1 MRIEGNLK
9 FLRYLRRAVTEF
21 LVHNNDKMQRRGGM
35 KALEMLRRAQNDIP
49 SGLDPVKNMCQRWYH
64 SSVLK
69 NEILYIYGGYETFVE
84 SNNHGGITGSITMG
98 TNNYMIGV
106 EMNESWNWTK
116 ASASLPLVSE
126 QVYLSDAESS
136 NAFSSVVLNGA
147 LFSGIP
153 GTNEIYLYG
162 GTEQSKNTSFY
173 GYTGPTSPNQTLLSY
188 NVAQNQWSSIN
199 VDSTIPEKP
208 SFGASADVPDQS
220 LGFYFNGE
228 INNGSSTET
237 TSIPAGSSVPLEGMV
252 MLNMTDNTTRNISTA
267 AIDANSR
274 TGGLLQYI
282 PGIGEN
288 DKGILIQF
296 GGMYRQAGELSDELG
311 GTLAPM
317 DQINI
322 FDINSAYNG
331 GNGSWFTQQASGNIP
346 PRRMDSCTVV
356 ATAPDNSSYN
366 IYLYGGQDGG
376 SVSYDDVFVL
386 SLPSFTWIKVYE
398 SVPGS
403 PRFGHTCHL
412 VGLKRSIHL
421 IVIGKAREWLFTI
434 CTRYHGHQRSIMT
447 PTDTLSRVTLLM
459 LLVESNSSGFAQ
471 LTRPSGDFT
480 NAKVA
485 SIFNQALLTTNTN
498 TSNTTNT
505 TGSTTTSSSATA
517 STASSNVSHGASTGV
532 IAGATIGVVVA
543 VLIISSLVW
552 VWRRSSAADRIKN
565 QEGSRT
571 DSRQSL
577 IVEDGKALNRLRANV
592 MSMAYDPSNPCRVP
606 GIEAPKEQT
615 REKLGSELS
624 LN

>member
-1 MRIEGNLK
+1 
-9 FLRYLRRAVTEF
+9 
-21 LVHNNDKMQRRGGM
+21 
-35 KALEMLRRAQNDIP
+35 MLRRAQNDIP

-64 SSVLK
+64 SSILK

-106 EMNESWNWTK
+106 KMNESWNWTK

-126 QVYLSDAESS
+126 QVFLSDSESA
-136 NAFSSVVLNGA
+136 NAFSSVVLKGA
-147 LFSGIP
+147 LFSGTS
-153 GTNEIYLYG
+153 GGNGIYLYG
-162 GTEQSKNTSFY
+162 GTEQSMNTSFY
-173 GYTGPTSPNQTLLSY
+173 GYTDPTSPNQTLLSY
-188 NVAQNQWSSIN
+188 DVAQNQWASID

-208 SFGASADVPDQS
+208 SFGASADVPDQG

-267 AIDANSR
+267 AIDTNSR

-282 PGIGEN
+282 PGIGAN
-288 DKGILIQF
+288 GKGILIQF

-331 GNGSWFTQQASGNIP
+331 GNGS
-346 PRRMDSCTVV
+346 C
-356 ATAPDNSSYN
+356 YN

-386 SLPSFTWIKVYE
+386 SLPSFTWIQVYE

-412 VGLKRSIHL
+412 VGNRQMLTVGGAQKKYSSYCDWESSGVAIYDMYALSWKSTFYHDANKY
-421 IVIGKAREWLFTI
+421 IVPENITDIIG
-434 CTRYHGHQRSIMT
+434 G
-447 PTDTLSRVTLLM
+447 
-459 LLVESNSSGFAQ
+459 NSSGFAQ
-471 LTRPSGDFT
+471 LNRPSKDFT
-480 NAKVA
+480 NANVA
-485 SIFNQALLTTNTN
+485 SLFSKALLTTNTN
-498 TSNTTNT
+498 TSSTTNT
-505 TGSTTTSSSATA
+505 TGSTTANSSATTSAA
-517 STASSNVSHGASTGV
+517 SNNVSHGASTGV

-552 VWRRSSAADRIKN
+552 VWRRSSAAGRIKT

-571 DSRQSL
+571 ESRQSL

-606 GIEAPKEQT
+606 GVEAPKEQVHV
-615 REKLGSELS
+615 KLES
-624 LN
+624 

>member
-1 MRIEGNLK
+1 
-9 FLRYLRRAVTEF
+9 
-21 LVHNNDKMQRRGGM
+21 MQRGGGM

-64 SSVLK
+64 SSILK

-106 EMNESWNWTK
+106 KMNESWNWTK

-126 QVYLSDAESS
+126 QVFLSDSESA
-136 NAFSSVVLNGA
+136 NAFSSVVLKGA
-147 LFSGIP
+147 LFSGTS
-153 GTNEIYLYG
+153 GGNGIYLYG
-162 GTEQSKNTSFY
+162 GTEQSMNTSFY
-173 GYTGPTSPNQTLLSY
+173 GYTDPTSPNQTLLSY
-188 NVAQNQWSSIN
+188 DVAQNQWASIN

-208 SFGASADVPDQS
+208 SFGASADVPDQG

-267 AIDANSR
+267 AIDTNSR

-282 PGIGEN
+282 PGIGAN
-288 DKGILIQF
+288 GKGILIQF

-331 GNGSWFTQQASGNIP
+331 GNGSWYTQQASGNIP
-346 PRRMDSCTVV
+346 PRRIDSCTVV

-386 SLPSFTWIKVYE
+386 SLPSFTWIQVYE

-412 VGLKRSIHL
+412 VGNRQMLTVGGAQKKYSSYCDWESSGVAIYDMYALSWKSTFYHDANKY
-421 IVIGKAREWLFTI
+421 IVPENITDIIG
-434 CTRYHGHQRSIMT
+434 G
-447 PTDTLSRVTLLM
+447 
-459 LLVESNSSGFAQ
+459 NSSGFAQ
-471 LTRPSGDFT
+471 LNRPSKDFT
-480 NAKVA
+480 NANVA
-485 SIFNQALLTTNTN
+485 SLFSKALLTTNTN
-498 TSNTTNT
+498 TSSTTNT
-505 TGSTTTSSSATA
+505 TGSTTANSSATTSAA
-517 STASSNVSHGASTGV
+517 SNNVSHGASTGV

-552 VWRRSSAADRIKN
+552 VWRRSSAAGRIKT

-571 DSRQSL
+571 ESRQSL

-606 GIEAPKEQT
+606 GVEAPKEQVHV
-615 REKLGSELS
+615 KLES
-624 LN
+624 